1 MRKIEVDDEVYAYLE
16 SKVSTFSETENQVL
30 RRILH
35 LDKSEVSP
43 PIIPKRRKKTKAN
56 LSDLVKVRLLHKNQ
70 KLFLHD
76 YQGNKI
82 AGYEAT
88 IFRGSLV
95 WKNESYSMSNLAKIL
110 LKEKGYVSDSVRG
123 PAHWYTSDGISI
135 KDIWESFLEKNI
147 DKNK

>member
-16 SKVSTFSETENQVL
+16 GNVSSFFETPNQIL

-35 LDKSEVSP
+35 LDKTEVSP
-43 PIIPKRRKKTKAN
+43 PKLQRIQKRRKKPKTN
-56 LSDLVKVRLLHKNQ
+56 LSDLVKAGLLQENQ

-88 IFRGSLV
+88 FFQGSLI
-95 WKNESYSMSNLAKIL
+95 WKNQSYSMSELAKIL
-110 LKEKGYVSDSVRG
+110 LKEQGYASDSVRG
-123 PAHWYTSDGISI
+123 PAHWFTSDGISI
-135 KDIWESFLEKNI
+135 KDIWESFLRKI
-147 DKNK
+147 

>member
-16 SKVSTFSETENQVL
+16 STVSRFFETPNQIL
-30 RRILH
+30 RRILN
-35 LDKSEVSP
+35 LGKSEVSP
-43 PIIPKRRKKTKAN
+43 PEIQKQQKRPKAN
-56 LSDLVKVRLLHKNQ
+56 LSDLVKVGLLQENQ

-82 AGYEAT
+82 DGYEAT
-88 IFRGSLV
+88 LFQGSLA
-95 WKNESYSMSNLAKIL
+95 WKNQSYSMSGLAKIL
-110 LKEKGYVSDSVRG
+110 LKQKGYASDSIRG